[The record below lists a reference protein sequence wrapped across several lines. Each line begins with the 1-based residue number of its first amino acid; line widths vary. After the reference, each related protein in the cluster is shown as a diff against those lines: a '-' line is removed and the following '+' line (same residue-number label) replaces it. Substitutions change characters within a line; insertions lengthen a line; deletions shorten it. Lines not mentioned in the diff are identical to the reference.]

1 MANVKFN
8 EKTYY
13 VPSEKFLVGVK
24 QHCNVYKDPSTSSKK
39 VASVEENQVFS
50 VSSKINDM
58 YRIKLGWLENEACDI
73 LKGPTNEVIELA
85 ESFVV
90 KIISNI
96 PVFTEPSMNA
106 HTATVLRIGDVER
119 VVGESEDFFKLEH
132 GGYIEKRGCR
142 RY

>member
-24 QHCNVYKDPSTSSKK
+24 QHCNVYNRSSSTSSKK

-50 VSSKINDM
+50 VSSKVNDM

-73 LKGPTNEVIELA
+73 LKGPTNEVIQLA
-85 ESFVV
+85 E
-90 KIISNI
+90 
-96 PVFTEPSMNA
+96 VF
-106 HTATVLRIGDVER
+106 R
-119 VVGESEDFFKLEH
+119 
-132 GGYIEKRGCR
+132 C
-142 RY
+142 

>member
-1 MANVKFN
+1 
-8 EKTYY
+8 
-13 VPSEKFLVGVK
+13 
-24 QHCNVYKDPSTSSKK
+24 
-39 VASVEENQVFS
+39 
-50 VSSKINDM
+50 M

-96 PVFTEPSMNA
+96 PVFTEPSMTA

>member
-50 VSSKINDM
+50 VSSKVNDM
-58 YRIKLGWLENEACDI
+58 YRIKPGWISKEFCEVLVAA
-73 LKGPTNEVIELA
+73 TNEVITLEDP
-85 ESFVV
+85 FVV
-90 KIISNI
+90 KVISNI
-96 PVFTEPSMNA
+96 PVFTEPSMTA